1 MVEVDALRTSIDG
14 WQDDD
19 GSKLEARRMA
29 IDVADAH
36 LRGGYD
42 VMVPQYLGRTEFIA
56 ELEQTAV
63 TASATFVEVMLS
75 GDEDGIVARFVQR
88 RPRSATST
96 TPSTRSTTSV
106 PPIAEAI
113 RRLELVAHER
123 PRSIPLRADGSLEI
137 TNAELAAILEQ

>member
-42 VMVPQYLGRTEFIA
+42 VMVPQYLGRTEFIE

-63 TASATFVEVMLS
+63 TASATFVEVQL
-75 GDEDGIVARFVQR
+75 
-88 RPRSATST
+88 
-96 TPSTRSTTSV
+96 
-106 PPIAEAI
+106 
-113 RRLELVAHER
+113 
-123 PRSIPLRADGSLEI
+123 LR
-137 TNAELAAILEQ
+137 